1 MALLEVRDLHVGF
14 PVAGRM
20 VEVVRGVTFSIEA
33 GEALGLVGESG
44 SGKSQTAL
52 AILRLL
58 RSPGCITRGS
68 VRLEGRE
75 LTTADEATMRSL
87 RGSSVSIVF
96 QDAMSGL
103 NPVFPIGTQLTDVM
117 TAHRGL
123 SRRAA
128 RDAAVEVL
136 ELVGIRGAAGRLSQY
151 PHQFSGGMRQRVL
164 IAMAVACRPKLLIAD
179 EPTTALDVT
188 VQAQIVSLLHDLR
201 ARLGL
206 ALLFITHNLD
216 LMAEICDRGIVLYGG
231 MMMEDAP
238 VRGLFTAPLQP
249 YSRALLDCVPR
260 LEDRAGSLRP
270 IEGASPVP
278 GQLGVGCPFQPR
290 CAVARDRC
298 ADERPPERLSGGHR
312 VACWAVA
319 P

>member
-58 RSPGCITRGS
+58 RHPGRVTRGS
-68 VRLEGRE
+68 VRFEGRE
-75 LTTADEATMRSL
+75 LTTASEAAMRSL
-87 RGSSVSIVF
+87 RGSSLSIVF
-96 QDAMSGL
+96 QDALSGL
-103 NPVFPIGTQLTDVM
+103 NPVFPIGTQLTDVIM
-117 TAHRGL
+117 AHRGL

-128 RDAAVEVL
+128 RDAAVEAL
-136 ELVGIRGAAGRLSQY
+136 GLVGIRDAAGRLGQY

-188 VQAQIVSLLHDLR
+188 VQAQIVALLHDLR

-216 LMAEICDRGIVLYGG
+216 LMAEICDRAVVLYGG

-238 VRGLFTAPLQP
+238 VGALFAAPLQP
-249 YSRALLDCVPR
+249 YSRALLECVPR
-260 LEDRAGSLRP
+260 LGDRAGSLRP

-278 GQLGVGCPFQPR
+278 GRLGPGCPFEPR
-290 CAVARDRC
+290 CGVALDRC
-298 ADERPPERLSGGHR
+298 AAERPPEQRRGDHR
-312 VACWAVA
+312 VACWAA
-319 P
+319 AS

>member
-58 RSPGCITRGS
+58 RSPGRITRGS

-238 VRGLFTAPLQP
+238 VRGLFTTPLQP

-278 GQLGVGCPFQPR
+278 GQLGAGCPFQPR
-290 CAVARDRC
+290 CAEALDRC

-319 P
+319 T